1 MTREH
6 GCILPNPVA
15 VLEGITVTRS
25 SRDILRDINLSI
37 RRGEYWALL
46 GPNGSGKTTLL
57 NVLTAYLWPSS
68 GTVTVL
74 GERYGTVDVRSVRR
88 RIGFVSSA
96 LLERVP
102 ARDTLSDVIL
112 SGRFASL
119 GVWEDPS
126 AADRARVRDITASV
140 GLASLADQS
149 YGVSSF
155 GERQRALIGRALA
168 ADPAILIL
176 DEPCEGLD
184 LPGRETVLDTLDR
197 LASSPSPPTVLFVTH
212 RIEEL
217 PRFTTHA
224 LVLREGVVVACGPA
238 SETVT
243 GAVLSEAMGI
253 PVEVLVRKGRR
264 YAVVG

>member
-1 MTREH
+1 MTDS
-6 GCILPNPVA
+6 VA
-15 VLEGITVTRS
+15 VIDHVTVTRAG
-25 SRDILRDINLSI
+25 RDILRNITLAI
-37 RRGEYWALL
+37 RHGEHWAIL

-57 NVLTAYLWPSS
+57 NVLTAYLWPSA

-74 GERYGTVDVRSVRR
+74 GERYGTVDVRRVRR
-88 RIGFVSSA
+88 RIGFVTSA
-96 LLERVP
+96 LFECVP
-102 ARDTLSDVIL
+102 ARDTLADVIM

-126 AADRARVRDITASV
+126 AADRARVRDITAAV
-140 GLASLADQS
+140 GLASLANQP

-184 LPGRETVLDTLDR
+184 LPGRETVLGTLDR
-197 LASSPSPPTVLFVTH
+197 LAASPFAPTVLFVTH

-217 PRFTTHA
+217 PRFITHA
-224 LVLREGVVVACGPA
+224 LVLREGAVVACGPA
-238 SETVT
+238 AEMVT
-243 GAVLSEAMGI
+243 GVVLSEAMGI
-253 PVEVLVRKGRR
+253 HVEVLVRNGRR